1 MNEDER
7 STQGLFTLVPPFS
20 STKSGDG
27 RRFRTMEKPMKP
39 VLVLA
44 TATTAD
50 TPTFAAA
57 DFAEAWSAHSH
68 GR

>member
-7 STQGLFTLVPPFS
+7 FTQGLFTLVPPFS

-39 VLVLA
+39 VLVLSTA
-44 TATTAD
+44 TAAD
-50 TPTFAAA
+50 TFAAT
-57 DFAEAWSAHSH
+57 DFAEARAAHSH